1 MFIVLPWL
9 LRSGL
14 GFWVGMAIAV
24 AGTLAL
30 YAAWFWVAP
39 RIGIKL

>member
-1 MFIVLPWL
+1 VA
-9 LRSGL
+9 
-14 GFWVGMAIAV
+14 FWMAMVASV

-30 YAAWFWVAP
+30 YAAWFWAAP